1 MQALI
6 IKQWC
11 DENITP
17 VAWQRVTMKIFAH
30 FREKGLSLTDLENPS
45 AAIVLAP
52 DSVEIIKQTISE
64 MYQIEVS
71 VLA

>member
-11 DENITP
+11 EENITP
-17 VAWQRVTMKIFAH
+17 VAWQRITMKMLGH
-30 FREKGLSLTDLENPS
+30 FREKGLSLTDLESPNAS
-45 AAIVLAP
+45 LMLAS
-52 DSVEIIKQTISE
+52 DSVTLITQTISE
-64 MYQIEVS
+64 MYQIEVP